1 MRESRVYPNVS
12 DSKQAYIRQ
21 RVTANQEKMKLWEH
35 VAPMNYEHKFYL
47 VEAERYRGLGSYVEA
62 MDCYDIPEDQNLT
75 AASI

>member
-1 MRESRVYPNVS
+1 
-12 DSKQAYIRQ
+12 
-21 RVTANQEKMKLWEH
+21 MKLWEH